1 MILVAY
7 LITSTTTLTCTWP
20 LNHGLHRTCA
30 TLMQLTTTKGLVSLN
45 ATKAYVTDNDTL
57 KITTWHIFSQRMQV
71 TAKVVIQKYDFH

>member
-1 MILVAY
+1 
-7 LITSTTTLTCTWP
+7 
-20 LNHGLHRTCA
+20 
-30 TLMQLTTTKGLVSLN
+30 MQLTTTKGLVSLN